1 MEMEKKRRYSADSYQ
16 DYKEGLLSKEE
27 YLELKDSYHEDMKA
41 LLDEIKAL
49 KREYEEMLRMGK
61 DKHLFQFKHF
71 LNLQIYHFQNCLFKF
86 IQ

>member
-1 MEMEKKRRYSADSYQ
+1 M
-16 DYKEGLLSKEE
+16 LSKEE

-61 DKHLFQFKHF
+61 DKAEWMQNFIEYQGFQELTRK
-71 LNLQIYHFQNCLFKF
+71 LLLQLVK
-86 IQ
+86 